1 MIPKEELLVQ
11 SGESVLQGLWID
23 LGSRMEKDV
32 AWQRIEWLVAEH
44 FERLASADSGLESLY
59 RDPTDG
65 RLWELFP
72 VRPELGEKSPLQLA
86 VIDPQVAAERFE
98 IVIE

>member
-1 MIPKEELLVQ
+1 MLPKEELLIQ
-11 SGESVLQGLWID
+11 PGETVLQGLWID

-32 AWQRIEWLVAEH
+32 SWQRIEWLVSEH
-44 FERLASADSGLESLY
+44 FEELACLEDSQDCLY

-72 VRPELGEKSPLQLA
+72 VRPELGEQSPPHLA
-86 VIDPQVAAERFE
+86 VIAPQTAAERFG
-98 IVIE
+98 VSL

>member
-1 MIPKEELLVQ
+1 MIPKEELLIQ
-11 SGESVLQGLWID
+11 PGETVLQGLWID

-32 AWQRIEWLVAEH
+32 TWQRIEWLVAEH
-44 FERLASADSGLESLY
+44 FEELACLENGLVRLY

-72 VRPELGEKSPLQLA
+72 VRPELGEQSPPQLV
-86 VIDPQVAAERFE
+86 VIDPQAAAERFG
-98 IVIE
+98 VSL